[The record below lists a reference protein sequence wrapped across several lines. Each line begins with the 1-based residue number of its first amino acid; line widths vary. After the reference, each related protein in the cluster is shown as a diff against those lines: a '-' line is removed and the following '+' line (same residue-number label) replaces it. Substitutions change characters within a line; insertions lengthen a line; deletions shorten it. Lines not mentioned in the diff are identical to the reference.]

1 MIPTI
6 TEPTIGAFIVV
17 LLRVGAVAATAPVIG
32 DGGVPARAKL
42 VFAVAIAMCIGANH
56 PGVMYVD
63 LPRTA
68 ILELASGVI
77 TGLTASFVLARVA
90 VAGQVMGLVLGLGFA
105 QEFDPHAGE
114 SAGTIRMITTSL
126 AGLAFLAANGLEALV
141 RGVSTP
147 ATVFALGNGCVDL
160 LRVGTAAFGQGL
172 SLAAP
177 IMLAAL
183 VTNVGLAVMNRAAP
197 AMNVFSVALSAVLAL
212 GTTVLLA
219 SSGSFVSG
227 VAEAA
232 RQATQVLAQ

>member
-17 LLRVGAVAATAPVIG
+17 LMRCGAVAMTAPVIG
-32 DGGVPARAKL
+32 DGGVPVRAKL
-42 VFAVAIAMCIGANH
+42 VLCVSVALAIAANH

-63 LPRTA
+63 LPRTCV
-68 ILELASGVI
+68 LELASGVI

-114 SAGTIRMITTSL
+114 SAGTIRMIATSI
-126 AGLAFLAANGLEALV
+126 AGLAFLGANGLESLV
-141 RGVSTP
+141 RGVATP
-147 ATVFALGNGCVDL
+147 ASAFAVGNGCLDL
-160 LRVGTAAFGQGL
+160 LRVGTMAFGQGI

-197 AMNVFSVALSAVLAL
+197 AMHVFSVALSAVLAL

-219 SSGSFVSG
+219 SSGSFISG
-227 VAEAA
+227 IAGAA
-232 RQATQVLAQ
+232 RQATQVLAP

>member
-17 LLRVGAVAATAPVIG
+17 LLRVGAVAMTAPVIG

-42 VFAVAIAMCIGANH
+42 VLAVSVALAISANH

-90 VAGQVMGLVLGLGFA
+90 VAGQVIGLVLGLGFA
-105 QEFDPHAGE
+105 QEFDPNAGE
-114 SAGTIRMITTSL
+114 SAGVIRMITTSL

-141 RGVSTP
+141 RGVATP
-147 ATVFALGNGCVDL
+147 ATVFALGNGCLDL

-212 GTTVLLA
+212 GTTILLA

-227 VAEAA
+227 IAEAA
-232 RQATQVLAQ
+232 RQATQVLAP